1 MRTPIPI
8 INMAMFT
15 GKTAL
20 ITGAAQGLG
29 KAFAT
34 ELLKRG
40 CKVRKVDDNSI
51 LTLSKLNV
59 ILELVI

>member
-1 MRTPIPI
+1 
-8 INMAMFT
+8 MAMFT

-34 ELLKRG
+34 ELLQRG

-51 LTLSKLNV
+51 LTLFKLNV
-59 ILELVI
+59 VLELVI